1 MADILTQLQT
11 CLDQLATQFY
21 ATLCYL
27 TTYHDNAPAT
37 PPDVPDTAPALAKIP
52 KTSSAPPV
60 PASAPL
66 SAQQQVLGTG
76 QSHKQQQQQEERKD
90 GQRYQQDTG
99 TGAGA
104 SAGAVSDPN
113 VPPEPDSAQTFARR
127 QRELARDLI
136 IKEQQIEYLISV
148 LPGIGSSEAEQENR
162 IRELGKELKRVEG
175 EKEEK
180 ARDLRVLR
188 RRLERMLEAVQ
199 VGIYGDRGRFIGD
212 EK

>member
-37 PPDVPDTAPALAKIP
+37 PPDVPDTAPALAKIS

-66 SAQQQVLGTG
+66 SAQQQAL
-76 QSHKQQQQQEERKD
+76 
-90 GQRYQQDTG
+90 G

-113 VPPEPDSAQTFARR
+113 VPPEPDSPQTFARR

-162 IRELGKELKRVEG
+162 IRELGKELRRVEG

-180 ARDLRVLR
+180 ARELRVLR

-199 VGIYGDRGRFIGD
+199 VGIYGDRGRFTGN